1 MKSSNESSL
10 RNCSSRIW
18 GEGFEPRSK
27 EIEATGQN
35 VGSFVGRHFLRANV
49 PIKRFDLKNER
60 VITFEKNY
68 IFRQIFPFSLVK
80 IVSSKLDST
89 EVGIEITQFFNPRSL
104 IVRTKFVPRYE
115 F

>member
-1 MKSSNESSL
+1 MKVHCAIV
-10 RNCSSRIW
+10 RRIW

-27 EIEATGQN
+27 EIEGTGQN

-49 PIKRFDLKNER
+49 SIKRFDLKNER
-60 VITFEKNY
+60 VITFKKNY

-80 IVSSKLDST
+80 IVSSKLEST